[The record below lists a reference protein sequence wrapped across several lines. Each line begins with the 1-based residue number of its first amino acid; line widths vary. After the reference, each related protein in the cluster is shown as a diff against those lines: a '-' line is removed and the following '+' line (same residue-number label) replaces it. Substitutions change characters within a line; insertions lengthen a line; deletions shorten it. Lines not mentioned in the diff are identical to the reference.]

1 MIQHCENRHPPTWTT
16 LSKRFPGI
24 GRHPFKCVA
33 DFDYDF
39 DSDDEWE
46 EEEEG
51 DECGSDEDDDE
62 EDRKLTNAL
71 CREEEAEGA
80 EEDWLETDGFVPAA
94 DSKGITAMNMLG
106 NYSSPMYR
114 LVCITN
120 I

>member
-1 MIQHCENRHPPTWTT
+1 
-16 LSKRFPGI
+16 
-24 GRHPFKCVA
+24 VA

-106 NYSSPMYR
+106 NYSFPMYR